1 MAYWHRCPSRDERS
15 RRMALTGRAALVAL
29 AGVLLVLLAP
39 LGGATVL
46 LLLIVLAIGVCVDL
60 VLAVSP
66 RAVVVAR
73 GGDTSTRVGETA
85 DVVVTLRNPTTR
97 TMRGWVRDA
106 WPPSAGA
113 TPRAQRL
120 SIPPGE
126 QRRIV
131 TTLRPTRRGERRAA
145 DVTLRLTGPLGLA
158 ARQRN
163 RRSDWGVFVLPPFTS
178 RRFLPEKLA
187 RLRQLD
193 GAVVAPVRGQGTEFD
208 SLREYVVG
216 DDTRSIDWRATARRG
231 DVVVRTWRP
240 ERDRQLL
247 LVLDSGRT
255 SAARIDGAPRFD
267 AAIDAALL
275 LTALARHAGDR
286 VAVLVHDRRLRAA
299 IDRAAGG
306 AALSDV
312 VRAVA
317 PVEPQL
323 VETDMRAVV
332 AETLRRL
339 RPRSLVV
346 LFTPLEPAPVQ
357 AGLLPAVGPLLHRHV
372 VVVASPTDPAVEQL
386 RRERGD
392 AAAVYRAA
400 AAEAADAER
409 RRVAAQ
415 LRRRGVVVTEAPPAT
430 FASHVADTYLG
441 LKAAGRL

>member
-1 MAYWHRCPSRDERS
+1 MAYWHRCLSRDEGG
-15 RRMALTGRAALVAL
+15 RRMALTGRAALAAL

-39 LGGATVL
+39 LDGAMVL
-46 LLLIVLAIGVCVDL
+46 LLLTVLAVGVGVDL
-60 VLAVSP
+60 ALAVSP
-66 RAVVVAR
+66 RGVVGAR

-97 TMRGWVRDA
+97 TVRGSVRDA

-113 TPRAQRL
+113 TPRTQRL
-120 SIPPGE
+120 SIPPGD

-131 TTLRPTRRGERRAA
+131 TRLRPTRRGERRAA

-247 LVLDSGRT
+247 LVLDTGRT
-255 SAARIDGAPRFD
+255 SAARVDGAPRFD
-267 AAIDAALL
+267 ASIDAALL

-286 VAVLVHDRRLRAA
+286 VALLAYDTHLRAGV
-299 IDRAAGG
+299 DAAQGG
-306 AALSDV
+306 STLSGV

-323 VETDMRAVV
+323 VETDMTAVV
-332 AETLRRL
+332 AQVLRRL
-339 RPRSLVV
+339 RRRSLVV
-346 LFTPLEPAPVQ
+346 VFTALEPSPVQ
-357 AGLLPAVGPLLHRHV
+357 DGLLPAIGPLLHRHV
-372 VVVASPTDPAVEQL
+372 VVVAAPVDPALDEL
-386 RRERGD
+386 
-392 AAAVYRAA
+392 
-400 AAEAADAER
+400 
-409 RRVAAQ
+409 
-415 LRRRGVVVTEAPPAT
+415 
-430 FASHVADTYLG
+430 
-441 LKAAGRL
+441 

>member
-1 MAYWHRCPSRDERS
+1 MS
-15 RRMALTGRAALVAL
+15 LTGRAALVAVV
-29 AGVLLVLLAP
+29 GVGLVLLEP
-39 LGGATVL
+39 LGGRTVA
-46 LLLIVLAIGVCVDL
+46 IVLGLLAAGVVIDL
-60 VLAVSP
+60 TLAASP
-66 RAVVVAR
+66 RAVAISR

-85 DVVVTLRNPTTR
+85 DVYVTLHNRSSR
-97 TMRGWVRDA
+97 TARGWVRDA

-113 TPRAQRL
+113 GPRTH
-120 SIPPGE
+120 
-126 QRRIV
+126 RIV
-131 TTLRPTRRGERRAA
+131 LAPGAKRRVSTTLQPTRRGERRAA
-145 DVTLRLTGPLGLA
+145 DVSLRLTGPLGLA
-158 ARQRN
+158 ARQRS
-163 RRSDWGVFVLPPFTS
+163 RLSEWHVFVLPPFTS

-255 SAARIDGAPRFD
+255 SAARVGGAPRFD

-286 VAVLVHDRRLRAA
+286 VGVLVHDSRMRAA
-299 IDRAAGG
+299 VDRAAAG
-306 AALSDV
+306 AGLADV
-312 VRAVA
+312 VRVVA

-323 VETDMRAVV
+323 VETDMAAVV
-332 AETLRRL
+332 AQILRRL
-339 RPRSLVV
+339 RRRSLVV
-346 LFTPLEPAPVQ
+346 LFTALEPEALQ
-357 AGLLPAVGPLLHRHV
+357 EGLIPAIGPLLHRHV
-372 VVVASPTDPAVEQL
+372 VMLASASDPAVAQL
-386 RRERGD
+386 RSERGD
-392 AAAVYRAA
+392 LDAVYRAA
-400 AAEAADAER
+400 AAEGADADR

-415 LRRRGVVVTEAPPAT
+415 LRRRGVVITEGPPDT
-430 FASHVADTYLG
+430 FASHVADAYLG

>member
-1 MAYWHRCPSRDERS
+1 
-15 RRMALTGRAALVAL
+15 MALTGRAALVAL
-29 AGVLLVLLAP
+29 AGVIVVLLAP
-39 LGGATVL
+39 LGGTMVL
-46 LLLIVLAIGVCVDL
+46 L
-60 VLAVSP
+60 VLATLFVGVVVDLFFAASP
-66 RAVVVAR
+66 RALAVAR
-73 GGDTSTRVGETA
+73 GGDTSTRVGEPA
-85 DVVVTLRNPTTR
+85 EVVVTLRNPTAR
-97 TMRGWVRDA
+97 PARGWVRDA

-113 TPRAQRL
+113 TPRTHRL
-120 SIPPGE
+120 VVPPGGE
-126 QRRIV
+126 RRFV
-131 TTLRPTRRGERRAA
+131 TVLRPIRRGERRGA
-145 DVTLRLTGPLGLA
+145 DVTLRLAGPLGLA

-163 RRSDWGVFVLPPFTS
+163 RRCDWRVFVLPPFTS
-178 RRFLPEKLA
+178 RRYLPEKLA

-255 SAARIDGAPRFD
+255 SAARIEGAPRFD

-286 VAVLVHDRRLRAA
+286 VSLLVHDRRLRAA
-299 IDRAAGG
+299 VDRAAGG

-312 VRAVA
+312 VRVVA

-323 VETDMRAVV
+323 VETDMTAVV
-332 AETLRRL
+332 AQVLRRL
-339 RPRSLVV
+339 RRRSLVV
-346 LFTPLEPAPVQ
+346 LFTALEPAALQ
-357 AGLLPAVGPLLHRHV
+357 DGLIPAIGPLLHRHV
-372 VVVASPTDPAVEQL
+372 VVLAAPADPAVAQL
-386 RRERGD
+386 RAERGD
-392 AAAVYRAA
+392 TEAVYRAA
-400 AAEAADAER
+400 AAESADAER
-409 RRVAAQ
+409 RRIAAQ
-415 LRRRGVVVTEAPPAT
+415 LRRRGVVVTEAPPET

>member
-39 LGGATVL
+39 LGGVTVL

-66 RAVVVAR
+66 RALVVAR

-85 DVVVTLRNPTTR
+85 DVVGTLRNPTTR
-97 TMRGWVRDA
+97 TARGWGRDA

-113 TPRAQRL
+113 TPRSQRV
-120 SIPPGE
+120 IVPPGG

-255 SAARIDGAPRFD
+255 SAGRIDGAPRFD

-275 LTALARHAGDR
+275 LTALTRHAGDR
-286 VAVLVHDRRLRAA
+286 VGVMVHDRRVRAA
-299 IDRAAGG
+299 VDRAAGG

-312 VRAVA
+312 VRVVA
-317 PVEPQL
+317 PIEPQL
-323 VETDMRAVV
+323 VETDMQAVV
-332 AETLRRL
+332 AQVLRRL
-339 RPRSLVV
+339 RRRSLVV
-346 LFTPLEPAPVQ
+346 LFTALEPAALQ
-357 AGLLPAVGPLLHRHV
+357 DGLLPVIGPLLHRHV
-372 VVVASPTDPAVEQL
+372 VVLASPTDPAVAHL
-386 RRERGD
+386 RSERGD
-392 AAAVYRAA
+392 TEAVYRAA
-400 AAEAADAER
+400 AAEAADTDR

-415 LRRRGVVVTEAPPAT
+415 LRRRGVVVTEAPPET